1 MKNPQ
6 KVPIKCLAISAFL
19 LRKEK
24 DETEVL
30 LLKRTG
36 ETLGGEW
43 CQVAG

>member
-6 KVPIKCLAISAFL
+6 EVPIKCFAISAFL